1 MRLKGRPSS
10 CYVTVDTVSTVEG
23 KQSSLVSY
31 CFPIWD
37 NYVVEPEDSAGSF
50 FFFFFV
56 ATSLLGDGQGRCL
69 VAQELV
75 GTGEL
80 GLL

>member
-50 FFFFFV
+50 FFFFCSNF
-56 ATSLLGDGQGRCL
+56 SIG
-69 VAQELV
+69 
-75 GTGEL
+75 
-80 GLL
+80 